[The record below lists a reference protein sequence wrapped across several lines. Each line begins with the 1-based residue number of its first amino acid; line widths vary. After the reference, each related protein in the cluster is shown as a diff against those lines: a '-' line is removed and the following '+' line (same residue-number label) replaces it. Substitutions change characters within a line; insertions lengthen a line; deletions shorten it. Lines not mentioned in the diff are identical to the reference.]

1 MMGRGAVEIE
11 AVLVALDVGTSKAV
25 ALVGEVTREGA
36 ISVIGKGIVPASGLK
51 KGVVN
56 NIEQTVASIRAAVEA
71 AERLSGMRLEA
82 AFVGVGG
89 SQVESLNSRGAVA
102 VSGPHREVT
111 RRGRRPGDRG
121 GACRDHPLQ
130 PGGAP
135 RPAARLH
142 GRRAGGRQ
150 GPHRH
155 ECRAARGGDAHRARL
170 RDGAPEPDQ
179 VRPPG
184 GRARG

>member
-36 ISVIGKGIVPASGLK
+36 ISVIGKGIVPASGLR

-56 NIEQTVASIRAAVEA
+56 NIEQTVASIRASVEA

-89 SQVESLNSRGAVA
+89 SQIESLNSKGAVA
-102 VSGPHREVT
+102 VSGPQAMGEN
-111 RRGRRPGDRG
+111 
-121 GACRDHPLQ
+121 C
-130 PGGAP
+130 
-135 RPAARLH
+135 
-142 GRRAGGRQ
+142 
-150 GPHRH
+150 
-155 ECRAARGGDAHRARL
+155 
-170 RDGAPEPDQ
+170 
-179 VRPPG
+179 
-184 GRARG
+184 